1 MFDRAVAALK
11 TEFKATALS
20 EFNDKNNK
28 QYHDRDLYVFCL
40 NMSDGKITASANQAL
55 MGTDIRTIK
64 QGRLVGQKIHDAM
77 KGIAGRASPQWTTT
91 SRSPEQPSPFQRVF
105 CDARRRPGLRRRLLQ
120 IGSTREKI
128 RGPRLSGRALIAP
141 NGYFC
146 ATPSK
151 AYSRMSVVY
160 FCCAILKSS

>member
-55 MGTDIRTIK
+55 IGTDIRTIK
-64 QGRLVGQKIHDAM
+64 AKDDSFGQRIYDAM
-77 KGIAGRASPQWTTT
+77 KGTPEEGVATVDYNFPKPGTTEPLPKQSFVT
-91 SRSPEQPSPFQRVF
+91 RVGDQGCGVGF
-105 CDARRRPGLRRRLLQ
+105 Y
-120 IGSTREKI
+120 K
-128 RGPRLSGRALIAP
+128 
-141 NGYFC
+141 
-146 ATPSK
+146 
-151 AYSRMSVVY
+151 
-160 FCCAILKSS
+160 

>member
-1 MFDRAVAALK
+1 MNRTLFIVALAALALLSGASSAQQSGTAAEARAMFDRAVAALK

-64 QGRLVGQKIHDAM
+64 AKDDSFGQRILRRDE
-77 KGIAGRASPQWTTT
+77 GDAGRG
-91 SRSPEQPSPFQRVF
+91 
-105 CDARRRPGLRRRLLQ
+105 RRHSGL
-120 IGSTREKI
+120 
-128 RGPRLSGRALIAP
+128 
-141 NGYFC
+141 
-146 ATPSK
+146 
-151 AYSRMSVVY
+151 
-160 FCCAILKSS
+160 